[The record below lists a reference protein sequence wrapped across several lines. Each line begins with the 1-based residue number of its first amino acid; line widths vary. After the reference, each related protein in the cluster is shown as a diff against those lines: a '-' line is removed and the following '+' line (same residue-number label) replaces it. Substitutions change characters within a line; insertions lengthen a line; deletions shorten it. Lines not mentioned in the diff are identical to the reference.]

1 MAENKKSFTAYCDWN
16 TTFNSLPDAKAGQL
30 IKHLLSYVND
40 ENPET
45 NDLLIN
51 AVFASIKATLKRDL
65 IKWEA
70 KSEKNKESALI
81 RWNKSN
87 ANECERIERNAKHA
101 DSVSVSDSVSDSDI
115 KVNNNLSVDWAA
127 LLKFFND
134 VTGRDFKVVTAK
146 TKKQIKDRL
155 KEGYVKADI
164 INAINNCFLD
174 KYHQENP
181 HFLTLEFISRSDKME
196 KYATDA
202 LKPKPTKLK

>member
-16 TTFNSLPDAKAGQL
+16 TTFNSLPDDKAGQL

-101 DSVSVSDSVSDSDI
+101 DSVSDSVSDSDI
-115 KVNNNLSVDWAA
+115 KVNNNLTVDWVA

-134 VTGRDFKVVTAK
+134 VTGRSFKVVSAK
-146 TKKQIKDRL
+146 AKKQIKDRL
-155 KEGYVKADI
+155 KEGYSKEDLVT
-164 INAINNCFLD
+164 AINNCFND
-174 KYHQENP
+174 KYHQDNR
-181 HFLTLEFISRSDKME
+181 HYLTLEFISRSDKME
-196 KYATDA
+196 KFATDC
-202 LKPKPTKLK
+202 LKPKLKQDRL

>member
-16 TTFNSLPDAKAGQL
+16 TTFNSLPDDKAGQL

-81 RWNKSN
+81 RWNKIN

-101 DSVSVSDSVSDSDI
+101 DSDSDSVSDI
-115 KVNNNLSVDWAA
+115 KVNNNLTVDWVA

-134 VTGRDFKVVTAK
+134 VTGRSFKVVSARA
-146 TKKQIKDRL
+146 KKQIKDRF
-155 KEGYVKADI
+155 KEGYSKEDLVT
-164 INAINNCFLD
+164 AINNCFND
-174 KYHQENP
+174 KYHQDNR

-196 KYATDA
+196 KFATDC
-202 LKPKPTKLK
+202 LKPKLKQDRL

>member
-16 TTFNSLPDAKAGQL
+16 TTFNSLPDDKAGQL
-30 IKHLLSYVND
+30 IKHILSYVND
-40 ENPET
+40 QNPQT

-65 IKWEA
+65 VKWEA

-81 RWNKSN
+81 RWNKNN

-101 DSVSVSDSVSDSDI
+101 DSVSDSVSDSDI
-115 KVNNNLSVDWAA
+115 KVNNNLSVDWVA

-134 VTGRDFKVVTAK
+134 VTGRNFKVVTPKA
-146 TKKQIKDRL
+146 KKQIKDRL
-155 KEGYVKADI
+155 KEGYLKADI

-196 KYATDA
+196 KYATNA
-202 LKPKPTKLK
+202 LKTKQTKK

>member
-16 TTFNSLPDAKAGQL
+16 TTFNSLPDDKAGQL

-101 DSVSVSDSVSDSDI
+101 DSVSDSVSDI
-115 KVNNNLSVDWAA
+115 KVNNNLSVDWVA

-134 VTGRDFKVVTAK
+134 VTGRSFKVVSAK
-146 TKKQIKDRL
+146 AKKQIKDRL
-155 KEGYVKADI
+155 KEGYSKEDLVT
-164 INAINNCFLD
+164 AINNCFND
-174 KYHQENP
+174 KYHQDNR

-196 KYATDA
+196 KFATDC
-202 LKPKPTKLK
+202 LKPKLKQDRL